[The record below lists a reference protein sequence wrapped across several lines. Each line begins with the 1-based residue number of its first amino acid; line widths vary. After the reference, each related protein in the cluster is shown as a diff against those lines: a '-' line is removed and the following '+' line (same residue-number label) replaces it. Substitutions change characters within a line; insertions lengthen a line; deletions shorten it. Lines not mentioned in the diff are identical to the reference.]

1 MGTLT
6 LSQAIIHPSSL
17 AVHYILCM
25 YLVGRLGG
33 GGGRWGGGGGVEGE
47 GGACSLVPMQAP
59 SSQAKTNW

>member
-6 LSQAIIHPSSL
+6 LSPGHHPSFVTCSSL
-17 AVHYILCM
+17 YTLYVF
-25 YLVGRLGG
+25 GG
-33 GGGRWGGGGGVEGE
+33 KVGGRWGGGGGVEGE